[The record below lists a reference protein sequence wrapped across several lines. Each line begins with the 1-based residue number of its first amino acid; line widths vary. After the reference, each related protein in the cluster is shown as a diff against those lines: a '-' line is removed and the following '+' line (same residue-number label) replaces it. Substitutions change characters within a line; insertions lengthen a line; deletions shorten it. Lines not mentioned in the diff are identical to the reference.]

1 MITPSLSSSRDK
13 YQISRVFSMILVSSI
28 QYLPKPPL
36 RPHYICLICLANIVL
51 PVLPCTNIS
60 SGKPNEILPK
70 TTLLGLLHIFHS
82 IRKSIF
88 LVSFADLSRSLFFR
102 NHAAGNLSK
111 VLFCSIRAVLADK
124 KSPPDPYLSKEEKFY
139 FQKLSS
145 LDTSCRPIIY
155 WLP

>member
-36 RPHYICLICLANIVL
+36 RPHYICLANIVL
-51 PVLPCTNIS
+51 TVLPVPIS
-60 SGKPNEILPK
+60 AQANPPEFFQKP
-70 TTLLGLLHIFHS
+70 HCWVYCIFRS

-102 NHAAGNLSK
+102 NHAARNLSK
-111 VLFCSIRAVLADK
+111 VLFCTIRAVLADK

-145 LDTSCRPIIY
+145 LDTICRPIIY
-155 WLP
+155 WFP